1 MSTFKLKIIACN
13 RVFFDGDCRLL
24 VFPGYDGE
32 VGVMAHHE
40 SMTAIVSVGEI
51 RYQLADGT
59 VQYAVV
65 SEGFLKFE
73 DNEATVIVFSA
84 ERPDEIDQARAQ
96 AAFER
101 AKEQLQQKQSA
112 VEYRLSTM
120 SMAKAM
126 ARMRAHDKYV
136 N

>member
-1 MSTFKLKIIACN
+1 MSNFKLKIIACD
-13 RVFFDGDCRLL
+13 RVFYDGDCQMLI
-24 VFPGYDGE
+24 FPGFDGE

-40 SMTAIVSVGEI
+40 SMTAIVCVGEI
-51 RYQLADGT
+51 RYRLPDGI

-73 DNEATVIVFSA
+73 NNEATVIVFSA
-84 ERPDEIDQARAQ
+84 EKPEEIDQARAR

-120 SMAKAM
+120 TMAKAM